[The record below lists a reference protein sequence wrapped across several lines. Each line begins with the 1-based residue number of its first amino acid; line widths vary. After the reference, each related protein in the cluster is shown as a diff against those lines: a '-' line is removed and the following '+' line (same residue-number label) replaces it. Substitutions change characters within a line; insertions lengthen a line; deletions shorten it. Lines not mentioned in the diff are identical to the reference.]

1 MKKGKRV
8 FSLDVIRITAIVF
21 VVFIH
26 SYENYYSFNST
37 SGYLIGRIG
46 VPLFLALSGATMV
59 DREYSEKYIH
69 SHMKRILYF
78 YLVSVLWLFLYRIN
92 TESVFDNIIH
102 SLGLVCSAKHLWYL
116 NLLIVIYLSFPF
128 LSYLRGLETKTV
140 EIIFGI
146 VILLAILQDLNFVNI
161 NNGFLYAYVYL
172 IWGFLCYAR
181 NIFEKVSA
189 KKLFLVFLSLFII
202 SIVALNLDGV
212 RLYYQSIGRDIL
224 WYSSPMVMFPSLAV
238 FPLLLKI
245 NNDND
250 KEVKLATVMSKCTF
264 GVYIVHLFVIG
275 LISPYI
281 QHINEMNGKLG
292 TLILCVFTLFTS
304 FALSYILGKI
314 PLLKKTILQ

>member
-26 SYENYYSFNST
+26 SYENYYSFYRT

-69 SHMKRILYF
+69 SHMKRILYL

-181 NIFEKVSA
+181 DIFGKVSA
-189 KKLFLVFLSLFII
+189 KILFLVFLSLFII
-202 SIVALNLDGV
+202 SIVVLNLDSVG
-212 RLYYQSIGRDIL
+212 LYYQAIGRDIL
-224 WYSSPMVMFPSLAV
+224 WYSSPIVMFPSLAI

-245 NNDND
+245 NND
-250 KEVKLATVMSKCTF
+250 KEVKLAAVISKCSF
-264 GVYIVHLFVIG
+264 GVYIFHLFVMG

-281 QHINEMNGKLG
+281 QHINEMNGKFG
-292 TLILCVFTLFTS
+292 TIILCVLTLFTS
-304 FALSYILGKI
+304 FVLSYIFGKI
-314 PLLKKTILQ
+314 PLMKKTILQ